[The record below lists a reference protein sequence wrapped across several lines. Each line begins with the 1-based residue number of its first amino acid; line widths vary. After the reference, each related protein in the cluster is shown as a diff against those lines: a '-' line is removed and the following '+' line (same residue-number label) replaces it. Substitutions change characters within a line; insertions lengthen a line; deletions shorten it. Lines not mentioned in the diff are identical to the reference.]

1 MGVFDDFSRRPKAD
15 SEALPKCDSRADL
28 LAAKVAISAFG
39 RRPRGIVEWA
49 DANRRA
55 RLSGVAPP
63 RDAAGIDVENFA
75 RCAEFGER
83 QGVGAGH
90 PDLRAEF
97 CQFSE
102 QGVAPC
108 GIEMGYHLV
117 EQQ

>member
-1 MGVFDDFSRRPKAD
+1 MGFFDGFSRRPKAD

-39 RRPRGIVEWA
+39 RRSRGIVEWA

-55 RLSGVAPP
+55 RLLAVALP

-75 RCAEFGER
+75 G
-83 QGVGAGH
+83 
-90 PDLRAEF
+90 RAEF